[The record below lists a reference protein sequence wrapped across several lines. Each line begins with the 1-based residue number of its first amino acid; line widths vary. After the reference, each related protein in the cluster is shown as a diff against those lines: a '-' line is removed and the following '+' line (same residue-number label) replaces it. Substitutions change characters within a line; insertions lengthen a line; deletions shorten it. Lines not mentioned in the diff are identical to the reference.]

1 MTNGI
6 MSRCLVGIAFAVRK
20 RYKSFIDVSS
30 ISTIITSQLYNIQ
43 TVFLPSFLPL
53 KPNTLF
59 QLFASYTSSNMQYT
73 IIIASLL
80 AAAVSAAPVSPAVTP
95 AVRATPFDAPVTPAV
110 ARPIA
115 RRGQQ
120 PINDCGD
127 SSFNNQSSGGSPRID
142 DCKQI
147 IADLKAIGPH
157 TFVSYPLT
165 HHILALVHT
174 Y

>member
-1 MTNGI
+1 
-6 MSRCLVGIAFAVRK
+6 
-20 RYKSFIDVSS
+20 
-30 ISTIITSQLYNIQ
+30 
-43 TVFLPSFLPL
+43 
-53 KPNTLF
+53 
-59 QLFASYTSSNMQYT
+59 MQYT
-73 IIIASLL
+73 VIIASLL
-80 AAAVSAAPVSPAVTP
+80 AAAASAAPLDPAITP
-95 AVRATPFDAPVTPAV
+95 AVRATPFDAPVSPAI

-157 TFVSYPLT
+157 TFVSCSLTPLKRSIYINPASQLLT
-165 HHILALVHT
+165 TLIPRTLSKISSNPSLLSHPVLALSSPTWSAKASADTLVT
-174 Y
+174 RISSI